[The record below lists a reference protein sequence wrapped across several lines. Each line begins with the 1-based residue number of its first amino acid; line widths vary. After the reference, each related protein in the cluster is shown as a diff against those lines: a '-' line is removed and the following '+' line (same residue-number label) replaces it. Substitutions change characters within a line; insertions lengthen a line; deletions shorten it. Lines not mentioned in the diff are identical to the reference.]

1 MHTTTN
7 NQMNKNMPT
16 TERTKP
22 KNMKPW
28 KKFHMLMTT
37 ESIDIYKRLILKM
50 EVAEDKSEIWG
61 DFVGEDLE
69 EAYENPV
76 FQRRYKL
83 SDALLTVEELE
94 RQVRSEFQLV
104 R

>member
-1 MHTTTN
+1 
-7 NQMNKNMPT
+7 
-16 TERTKP
+16 
-22 KNMKPW
+22 
-28 KKFHMLMTT
+28 
-37 ESIDIYKRLILKM
+37 M